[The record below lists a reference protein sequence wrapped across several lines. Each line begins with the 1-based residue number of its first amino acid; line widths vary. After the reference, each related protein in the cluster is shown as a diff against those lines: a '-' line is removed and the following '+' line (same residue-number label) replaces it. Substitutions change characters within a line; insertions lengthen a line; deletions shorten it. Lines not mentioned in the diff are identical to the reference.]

1 MWSSPPQNES
11 KFNQAYAE
19 ARNVLLI
26 FSVKVRNVLLIFSVK
41 VRNVLL
47 IFSVKVKEQWA
58 VFIEYKCGCG
68 GGGRRGVLLE
78 PQCCI
83 LSAEFILL
91 WSRPKPVTYERTVW
105 PGEN

>member
-91 WSRPKPVTYERTVW
+91 WSRPKPVK